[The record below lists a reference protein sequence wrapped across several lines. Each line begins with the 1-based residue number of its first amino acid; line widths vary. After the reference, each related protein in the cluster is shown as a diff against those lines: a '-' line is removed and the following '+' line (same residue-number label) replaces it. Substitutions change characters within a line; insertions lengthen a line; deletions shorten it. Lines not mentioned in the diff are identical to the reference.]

1 MNSTVIATRS
11 FLQLDDISAKV
22 RCTVVLTV
30 NQSQVYWSS
39 HPCHCH
45 LATKFST
52 TARVDGEMDVSGIGS
67 IAVEDATI
75 AFAFGLGVVEISD
88 KIYFADIKNIA
99 TTLKKNAQWQHVA
112 VMDVNLPVVA
122 AIELGGLELSLSP
135 IISIT
140 SSDLLSLEPPL
151 VRIDL
156 SMEYVLH
163 FSFHYIDAAGM
174 KQSSDCCSLLV
185 TGNCFQKVKI

>member
-1 MNSTVIATRS
+1 
-11 FLQLDDISAKV
+11 
-22 RCTVVLTV
+22 
-30 NQSQVYWSS
+30 
-39 HPCHCH
+39 
-45 LATKFST
+45 
-52 TARVDGEMDVSGIGS
+52 MDVSGIGS

-88 KIYFADIKNIA
+88 KVYFADIKNIA

-112 VMDVNLPVVA
+112 VMDINLPVVA

-140 SSDLLSLEPPL
+140 SPDLLSPKAPL
-151 VRIDL
+151 MSIDM

-163 FSFHYIDAAGM
+163 FSFHCIDYF
-174 KQSSDCCSLLV
+174 SLYARVL
-185 TGNCFQKVKI
+185 

>member
-1 MNSTVIATRS
+1 
-11 FLQLDDISAKV
+11 
-22 RCTVVLTV
+22 
-30 NQSQVYWSS
+30 
-39 HPCHCH
+39 
-45 LATKFST
+45 
-52 TARVDGEMDVSGIGS
+52 MDVSGIGS

-88 KIYFADIKNIA
+88 KVYFADIKNIA

-174 KQSSDCCSLLV
+174 KQSSDCCSLLI
-185 TGNCFQKVKI
+185 TGNCFQQVKI

>member
-1 MNSTVIATRS
+1 
-11 FLQLDDISAKV
+11 
-22 RCTVVLTV
+22 
-30 NQSQVYWSS
+30 
-39 HPCHCH
+39 
-45 LATKFST
+45 
-52 TARVDGEMDVSGIGS
+52 MDVSGIGS

-88 KIYFADIKNIA
+88 KVYFADIKNIA

-112 VMDVNLPVVA
+112 VMDINLPVVA

-156 SMEYVLH
+156 DMEYVLH

-174 KQSSDCCSLLV
+174 KQSSDCCSLLI
-185 TGNCFQKVKI
+185 TGNCFQQVKT